1 MLFRSSNFRI
11 ELELGEGLPTEDD
24 WKTIRSLGQ
33 FLEYFYELALRVSS
47 ILYVTSNILF
57 DELAKMSCFLQ
68 DAQCNDDVEFGVMA
82 MRMKDKYDQY

>member
-1 MLFRSSNFRI
+1 MLDSVQKFERAFERFEEYDSNFRI

-33 FLEYFYELALRVSS
+33 FLEYFYELVLRVSS

-57 DELAKMSCFLQ
+57 DELAEMSYLLQ
-68 DAQCNDDVEFGVMA
+68 DA
-82 MRMKDKYDQY
+82 